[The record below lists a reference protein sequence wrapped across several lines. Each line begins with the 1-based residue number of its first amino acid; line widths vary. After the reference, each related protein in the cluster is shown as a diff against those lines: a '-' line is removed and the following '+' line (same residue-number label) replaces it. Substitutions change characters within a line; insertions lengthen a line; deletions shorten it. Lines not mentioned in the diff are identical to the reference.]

1 MSTHTRHVEL
11 DVMQRGE
18 HHDRLPAR
26 RAQVLPGY
34 LASRQADMIEA
45 LLPLP
50 RSAVAYR
57 EPRAPLLRR
66 LAEGAADGL
75 VAYKGVLVT
84 PLITAPV
91 AFAGALTHGGAHH
104 AVWGGLSLAASAVF
118 GGATGIASI
127 AHITNETP
135 PHQIATERAGHAGKI
150 IATAFGLMCTFFD
163 YGAAALAAPFSGPSW
178 GAAVLATVGIGG
190 AIAMAIREERV
201 NAHARETHRIEAV
214 ADLASAVK
222 TVHQPSFT
230 PPPVGDQN
238 VHPVGALVVWAMADN
253 GLQGAT
259 VDGMPA
265 ILDER
270 RWTVTVNHPG
280 ISARRVIGKLDDLAS
295 SLRVV
300 TGGLRIARGEHEHQ
314 TVWTVNNTPV
324 AEITPAGSHPITE
337 LEPSARLS
345 IWDGVHL
352 GEDDNNRPVDVRL
365 AGRAGIFI
373 AGAPGSGKSNA
384 VAAVTCTA
392 VAAHDAELWTI
403 DGAGRELAMF
413 DPVARFSSRFEMDE
427 AIDLLS
433 LLRDEMIR
441 RSEILAGLGATEF
454 TREIAHEH
462 GIKVI
467 FYVIGEVSHY
477 TANDTEPKAKR
488 KFNSLLADI
497 TPRGRA
503 NAMVAVLDSQKPE
516 DRLIPSA
523 IRDQLPLKLAL
534 KCETEEQVVTILGRG
549 MQKLCPAHLLPLA
562 EDGMSLGFGYLKG
575 VPGREPFRMRTRRIT
590 PDERKAIIAARVS
603 GTTSTPPEG
612 GPGGGAPVAT
622 APATGWRGSHLRPVS
637 VPRYPDK
644 TRVED
649 ERVELWNALDRFPG
663 GFTYN
668 EVGALA
674 DSLDLLKG
682 RPGVQRPLDNW
693 GRFGYIVK
701 IGERRGAPG
710 KAPAVWRKVT
720 EDEFKAMA
728 GGRWIDD
735 AAS

>member
-1 MSTHTRHVEL
+1 
-11 DVMQRGE
+11 
-18 HHDRLPAR
+18 
-26 RAQVLPGY
+26 
-34 LASRQADMIEA
+34 MIEA

-50 RSAVAYR
+50 HSAVTYRQPR
-57 EPRAPLLRR
+57 EPVLKR

-91 AFAGALTHGGAHH
+91 TFAGALTHSGTHH
-104 AVWGGLSLAASAVF
+104 ALFGGLSLAASAIF
-118 GGATGIASI
+118 GAVTAVTSL
-127 AHITNETP
+127 AHITNETM

-150 IATAFGLMCTFFD
+150 IATAFGFMVTFFD
-163 YGAAALAAPFSGPSW
+163 YGAAALSAPLSGPSW
-178 GAAVLATVGIGG
+178 GAAVLSTLGIGG
-190 AIAMAIREERV
+190 ALAMAIHEERS
-201 NAHARETHRIEAV
+201 NGHARETHRIEAV

-222 TVHQPSFT
+222 TVQPPSFT
-230 PPPVGDQN
+230 PPPMDGVS
-238 VHPVGALVVWAMADN
+238 VHPVGSLVVWAMADN
-253 GLQGAT
+253 GLHGAS

-270 RWTVTVNHPG
+270 RWTVTINHPG
-280 ISARRVIGKLDDLAS
+280 ISVRRVTAKLDDLAS
-295 SLRVV
+295 SLRVI

-314 TVWTVNNTPV
+314 TVWTVNNTPL
-324 AEITPAGSHPITE
+324 AEIAPAGAHPITE
-337 LEPSARLS
+337 LDPAARLS

-373 AGAPGSGKSNA
+373 AGAPGSGKSNG

-413 DPVARFSSRFEMDE
+413 DAVARYSTRFDMDE

-433 LLRDEMIR
+433 LLKDEMIR

-454 TREIAHEH
+454 TREIAHEQ
-462 GIKVI
+462 GINVI

-488 KFNSLLADI
+488 KFNSLLTDI

-523 IRDQLPLKLAL
+523 IRDQIPLKLAL

-549 MQKLCPAHLLPLA
+549 MQKLCPAHLLPLD
-562 EDGMSLGFGYLKG
+562 EEGKSLGFGYLKG
-575 VPGREPFRMRTRRIT
+575 VPGREPFRMRTRLIT
-590 PDERKAIIAARVS
+590 ADERKAVIAARVA
-603 GTTSTPPEG
+603 GRGTPPE
-612 GPGGGAPVAT
+612 GPGGGAPEPSDDAGWSRPARPSYLRAVQTPQFPDGRRVDDDRVA
-622 APATGWRGSHLRPVS
+622 
-637 VPRYPDK
+637 
-644 TRVED
+644 
-649 ERVELWNALDRFPG
+649 LWNALDRFPG

-668 EVGALA
+668 EVGELA
-674 DSLDLLKG
+674 GSLGILNG
-682 RPGVQRPLDNW
+682 RSGVQRPLDNW
-693 GRFGYIVK
+693 GRSGYLVK
-701 IGERRGAPG
+701 IGTRSGAAG
-710 KAPAVWRKVT
+710 QAPAVWRKAT
-720 EDEFKAMA
+720 HEEFKAGSGERQA
-728 GGRWIDD
+728 G
-735 AAS
+735 

>member
-1 MSTHTRHVEL
+1 MSTRRTEI
-11 DVMQRGE
+11 DVMQRGADT
-18 HHDRLPAR
+18 HDRAPAR
-26 RAQVLPGY
+26 RTQALPGY

-50 RSAVAYR
+50 HSAVTYR
-57 EPRAPLLRR
+57 QPRTPLLTR
-66 LAEGAADGL
+66 LAEGAADGI

-84 PLITAPV
+84 PFMAAGVSLGGGLVHGVAHHV
-91 AFAGALTHGGAHH
+91 AFGG
-104 AVWGGLSLAASAVF
+104 WSLAAAAVF
-118 GGATGIASI
+118 GIGAGITSL
-127 AHITNETP
+127 AHIANETP

-150 IATAFGLMCTFFD
+150 IATAFGLMC
-163 YGAAALAAPFSGPSW
+163 ALADF
-178 GAAVLATVGIGG
+178 GAAVLAGPFSGG
-190 AIAMAIREERV
+190 TWGTAVLATLAGAGALGMVIHEERA
-201 NAHARETHRIEAV
+201 NGHARDTHRIEA
-214 ADLASAVK
+214 AAELANAVK

-230 PPPVGDQN
+230 PPPVDGHA

-253 GLQGAT
+253 GLHGAT

-280 ISARRVIGKLDDLAS
+280 ISVRRVTAKLDDLAS

-300 TGGLRIARGEHEHQ
+300 SGGLRIARGEREDQ

-324 AEITPAGSHPITE
+324 AELAPAGSHPITS
-337 LEPSARLS
+337 LDAGTQVS

-373 AGAPGSGKSNA
+373 AGAPGSGKSNG

-413 DPVARFSSRFEMDE
+413 DPVARFSSRFDMDE

-441 RSEILAGLGATEF
+441 RSEILASLGVTEF
-454 TREIAHEH
+454 TREIAHQQ

-477 TANDTEPKAKR
+477 TANDTEPGAKK

-523 IRDQLPLKLAL
+523 IRDQIPLKLAL

-562 EDGMSLGFGYLKG
+562 EDGSSLGFGYLKG
-575 VPGREPFRMRTRRIT
+575 VPGREPFRMRTRLIT
-590 PDERKAIIAARVS
+590 AEERKAVIAARVS
-603 GTTSTPPEG
+603 ASSAPTTPPD
-612 GPGGGAPVAT
+612 GPGGGAPIDDAPPVARIWQGT
-622 APATGWRGSHLRPVS
+622 HLRPVS
-637 VPRYPDK
+637 TPRYPDRS
-644 TRVED
+644 RVD
-649 ERVELWNALDRFPG
+649 DNYVALWEALDRFPD

-668 EVGALA
+668 EIGALGI
-674 DSLDLLKG
+674 LNG
-682 RPGVQRPLDNW
+682 RSGVQRPLDNW
-693 GRFGYIVK
+693 GRAGYLVK
-701 IGERRGAPG
+701 IGVRTGQPG
-710 KAPAVWRKVT
+710 QSPAVWRKAT
-720 EDEFKAMA
+720 EAEYKAMA
-728 GGRWIDD
+728 SGRWVDG